1 MKKNIAWKEEDI
13 RCWLLR
19 VEIFEIVPEKA
30 SLRRSRCF
38 CGDLKE
44 VREPG
49 IYKAIQCFWT
59 FSMYPSRLSSPFSTQ
74 FCALGGWPVQNAST
88 GSLAVWLRVSFDQW
102 EAPARRS
109 EGKSEWDFSSALSV
123 QVHHSSC
130 QVALSVWQPFTSSH
144 NHCLPGSWLTLWG
157 KAFR

>member
-44 VREPG
+44 VREKIVQ
-49 IYKAIQCFWT
+49 IYLGRT
-59 FSMYPSRLSSPFSTQ
+59 FQGEGS
-74 FCALGGWPVQNAST
+74 AST
-88 GSLAVWLRVSFDQW
+88 KSLRW
-102 EAPARRS
+102 ENVC
-109 EGKSEWDFSSALSV
+109 SV
-123 QVHHSSC
+123 
-130 QVALSVWQPFTSSH
+130 
-144 NHCLPGSWLTLWG
+144 
-157 KAFR
+157 